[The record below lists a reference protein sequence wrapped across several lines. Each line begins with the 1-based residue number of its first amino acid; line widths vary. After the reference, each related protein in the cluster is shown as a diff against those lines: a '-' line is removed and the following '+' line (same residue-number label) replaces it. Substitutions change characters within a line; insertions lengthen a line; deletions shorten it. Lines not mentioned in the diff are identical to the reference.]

1 MKIEE
6 SYTGFKVFFKDKEI
20 LNHTKNEPCLFAG
33 KGRAIYDMHKGN
45 FEIKDDLIEKV
56 GLKDFKITDG
66 KKQIKIQFSFN
77 GLCIFEMMLEEVENR
92 VIINFVKIPENVNR
106 IWFRINAKEEE
117 HVYGCGEQFSYF
129 DLRGK
134 SFPLWVSELG
144 IGRNKNTYTTFMADK
159 YDKAGGDYYT
169 TYYPQPT
176 FVSSEK
182 YFCHVND
189 SCYMNFDFSNRDF
202 HELEIWGIP
211 EKITIGVANNYL
223 EVLENLTALLGRQPE
238 MPDWIYRGVIL
249 GVQGGTQIAINK
261 YRNAIK
267 KGVKV
272 NAIWAQDWVGQK
284 NTTFGKRLHWNWVC
298 DSRRYPELDIEIKKL
313 NKNGDRFLGYINPY
327 LLKECSLFKEA
338 SRKGFMVKNQE
349 GHDYLV
355 DVGEFDVGIVDLTH
369 PKAFNWYK
377 EIIKK
382 NMIEFGFSGW
392 MADFGEY
399 LPTDAVL
406 YNKMN
411 AEKAHN
417 LWPILWAKLNRA
429 TIEETGK
436 LGEIL
441 YFMRSGYSGAG
452 RYNTMTF
459 SGDQNVDWSLDDG
472 LASIIP
478 AALSLGM
485 SGMGLHHSD
494 IGGYTTIYDMKR
506 SKELMMRWIEMA
518 AFTPMMRTHEG
529 NRPEDNWQF
538 DSDDET
544 LLFLAKMSII
554 FTKLAPYIK
563 AAVKENSNKGIPVM
577 RPLFIHYENDKKTYD
592 LKYEY
597 LLGRDLLVAPVYE
610 SGKDRW
616 KVYLPEDNWVH
627 LWDDTKYNGGEIE
640 VEAPIGKM
648 PVFYR
653 ESSKYV
659 DLFKEIAKYSM
670 LSKENNEVYN

>member
-1 MKIEE
+1 MKVEK
-6 SYTGFKVFFKDKEI
+6 SDNGFKVFVKDIEI
-20 LNHTKNEPCLFAG
+20 LNHTKNKPCLFAG
-33 KGRAIYDMHKGN
+33 KGCAVYDMHKGN
-45 FEIKDDLIEKV
+45 FKIKDHLVEKV
-56 GLKDFKITDG
+56 GLKDFKIANRE
-66 KKQIKIQFSFN
+66 KQIKIQFSFN
-77 GLCIFEMMLEEVENR
+77 DIYIFEMMLKEEENR
-92 VIINFVKIPENVNR
+92 VIINFVKSPEGVNR

-117 HVYGCGEQFSYF
+117 HVYGCGEQFSCF

-134 SFPLWVSELG
+134 SFPLWVSEKG
-144 IGRNKNTYTTFMADK
+144 IGRNKNTYATFMADK

-202 HELEIWGIP
+202 HELEIWSVP
-211 EKITIGVANNYL
+211 ENIIIGVAKTYL

-238 MPDWIYRGVIL
+238 MPDWIYHGVIL
-249 GVQGGTQIAINK
+249 GVQGGTQIALNK
-261 YRNAIK
+261 YRNAFK

-272 NAIWAQDWVGQK
+272 NALWAQDWVGQK
-284 NTTFGKRLHWNWVC
+284 NTSFGKRLLWNWVWN
-298 DSRRYPELDIEIKKL
+298 SQRYPGLDVEIKKL
-313 NKNGDRFLGYINPY
+313 NKKGVKFLGYINTY
-327 LLKECSLFKEA
+327 LIKEGSLFKEA
-338 SRKGFMVKNQE
+338 SRKGFIVKNQE
-349 GHDYLV
+349 GSDYLI

-369 PKAFNWYK
+369 PKAFDWYK

-382 NMIEFGFSGW
+382 NMIEFGLSGW

-399 LPTDAVL
+399 LPVDAVL
-406 YNKMN
+406 YSKIN

-417 LWPILWAKLNRA
+417 LWPTLWAKLNRA
-429 TIEETGK
+429 AIEETDK

-459 SGDQNVDWSLDDG
+459 SGDQNVDWGLDDG
-472 LASIIP
+472 LASVIT

-494 IGGYTTIYDMKR
+494 IGGYTTIFDMKR
-506 SKELMMRWIEMA
+506 SKELMMRWIELA

-563 AAVKENSNKGIPVM
+563 EAVKENSNKGIPVM
-577 RPLFIHYENDKKTYD
+577 RPLFIHYENDKKTYEI
-592 LKYEY
+592 KYEY

-610 SGKDRW
+610 SGKEKW
-616 KVYLPEDNWVH
+616 KVYLPKDNWVH
-627 LWDDTKYNGGEIE
+627 LWNGTKFNGGEIE
-640 VEAPIGKM
+640 VEAPIGKI

-653 ESSKYV
+653 KSSKYE
-659 DLFKEIAKYSM
+659 DLFKEIKGSG
-670 LSKENNEVYN
+670 LNI

>member
-1 MKIEE
+1 
-6 SYTGFKVFFKDKEI
+6 
-20 LNHTKNEPCLFAG
+20 
-33 KGRAIYDMHKGN
+33 
-45 FEIKDDLIEKV
+45 
-56 GLKDFKITDG
+56 
-66 KKQIKIQFSFN
+66 
-77 GLCIFEMMLEEVENR
+77 
-92 VIINFVKIPENVNR
+92 
-106 IWFRINAKEEE
+106 
-117 HVYGCGEQFSYF
+117 
-129 DLRGK
+129 
-134 SFPLWVSELG
+134 
-144 IGRNKNTYTTFMADK
+144 
-159 YDKAGGDYYT
+159 
-169 TYYPQPT
+169 
-176 FVSSEK
+176 
-182 YFCHVND
+182 
-189 SCYMNFDFSNRDF
+189 
-202 HELEIWGIP
+202 
-211 EKITIGVANNYL
+211 
-223 EVLENLTALLGRQPE
+223 
-238 MPDWIYRGVIL
+238 MPDWIYQGVIL
-249 GVQGGTQIAINK
+249 GVQGGTQIALNQYGK
-261 YRNAIK
+261 ALE

-272 NAIWAQDWVGQK
+272 NALWAQDWVGIII
-284 NTTFGKRLHWNWVC
+284 TSFGQRVVRNWVW
-298 DSRRYPELDIEIKKL
+298 DSRRYPGLDIEIKKL
-313 NKNGDRFLGYINPY
+313 NKKGVRFLGYINPQ
-327 LLKECSLFKEA
+327 LLNEGSLFKEA
-338 SRKGFMVKNQE
+338 GRKGFMVKNRE
-349 GHDYLV
+349 GNDYLI
-355 DVGEFDVGIVDLTH
+355 DIGEFDAGIVDLTN
-369 PKAFNWYK
+369 PKAFDWYK

-399 LPTDAVL
+399 LPADAVL

-417 LWPILWAKLNRA
+417 LWPTLWAKLNRA

-472 LASIIP
+472 LASVIT

-563 AAVKENSNKGIPVM
+563 SAVKENSNKGIPVM

-592 LKYEY
+592 IKYEY
-597 LLGRDLLVAPVYE
+597 LLGRDLLVEPVYE

-616 KVYLPEDNWVH
+616 KVYLPKDNWIH
-627 LWDDTKYNGGEIE
+627 LWNGTKYNGGEIK

-659 DLFKEIAKYSM
+659 DLFKEITNFSM
-670 LSKENNEVYN
+670 LSK

>member
-1 MKIEE
+1 MKVEK
-6 SYTGFKVFFKDKEI
+6 SNNGFKVFVKDKEI
-20 LNHTKNEPCLFAG
+20 LNHTKNKPCLFAG
-33 KGRAIYDMHKGN
+33 KGCATYDMHKGN
-45 FEIKDDLIEKV
+45 FEIKDYLLEKV
-56 GLKDFKITDG
+56 GLKDFKIENR

-77 GLCIFEMMLEEVENR
+77 DLYVFEIMLKEVENR
-92 VIINFVKIPENVNR
+92 VIINFVKSPKGVNR

-134 SFPLWVSELG
+134 SFPLWVSEQG
-144 IGRNKNTYTTFMADK
+144 VGRNKNTYTTFMADK

-182 YFCHVND
+182 YFCHVSD
-189 SCYMNFDFSNRDF
+189 SCYMNFDFSHQNY
-202 HELEIWGIP
+202 HELEIWSVP
-211 EKITIGVANNYL
+211 DKIIIGVGKTYL

-238 MPDWIYRGVIL
+238 MPDWIYQGVIL
-249 GVQGGTQIAINK
+249 GVQGGTQIALNQ
-261 YRNAIK
+261 YRKALE

-272 NAIWAQDWVGQK
+272 NALWAQDWVGK
-284 NTTFGKRLHWNWVC
+284 IITSFGQRVVRNWVW
-298 DSRRYPELDIEIKKL
+298 DSLMYPGLDVEIKKL
-313 NKNGDRFLGYINPY
+313 NKEGVKFLGYINPQ
-327 LLKECSLFKEA
+327 LLKGSLLFKEA
-338 SRKGFMVKNQE
+338 SRKGCIIKNRE
-349 GHDYLV
+349 GSDYLI
-355 DVGEFDVGIVDLTH
+355 DAGEFDVGIVDLTN
-369 PKAFNWYK
+369 PKAFDWYK

-382 NMIEFGFSGW
+382 NMIEFGLSGW

-399 LPTDAVL
+399 LPVDAVL
-406 YNKMN
+406 YSKIN

-417 LWPILWAKLNRA
+417 LWPTLWAKLNRA
-429 TIEETGK
+429 AIEETDK
-436 LGEIL
+436 LGEIV

-472 LASIIP
+472 LASVITS
-478 AALSLGM
+478 ALSLGM

-494 IGGYTTIYDMKR
+494 IGGYTTIFDMKR
-506 SKELMMRWIEMA
+506 SKELMMRWTEMA

-529 NRPEDNWQF
+529 NRPKDNWQF

-544 LLFLAKMSII
+544 LLFLAKMVKI

-563 AAVKENSNKGIPVM
+563 EAVKENSKKGIPVM

-592 LKYEY
+592 IKYEY

-616 KVYLPEDNWVH
+616 KVYLPKDNWVH
-627 LWDDTKYNGGEIE
+627 LWNGTKFNGGEIE
-640 VEAPIGKM
+640 VEAPIGKI

-653 ESSKYV
+653 KSSKYE
-659 DLFKEIAKYSM
+659 DLFKEITNFQF
-670 LSKENNEVYN
+670 EQ